1 MEWLS
6 EVFIFI
12 YIDHGY
18 GKLLR
23 QVAVRFGK
31 DVVGKKVPIFSIKQL
46 FAIGRRAWHRGKG
59 GLVKFLQKQ
68 GLLAC
73 SHIDQVIIEVGL
85 TVEVIVQFVGLW
97 I

>member
-31 DVVGKKVPIFSIKQL
+31 DVVGKKVTFFSIK
-46 FAIGRRAWHRGKG
+46 
-59 GLVKFLQKQ
+59 
-68 GLLAC
+68 
-73 SHIDQVIIEVGL
+73 
-85 TVEVIVQFVGLW
+85 
-97 I
+97 